1 MAGKVIPTLPN
12 AGGGVI
18 LMDSELMDSLSFLD
32 VLSASEFE
40 GEQIDPAVALE
51 TETDFYKG
59 TPPKWMNFYLADER
73 ANSDSSATPTGE
85 ERDIECIRRDGYE
98 KLRELIKLQRQG
110 SWSVNSVKLLH
121 QPGSGGT
128 TLAMQI
134 LWDLR
139 KELRCAILVDPSSD
153 KKDMGKQVQKDPL
166 SDTRIIAKQ
175 VVELFATGDPE
186 NQNTVLLLQDN
197 EHLRDHLQDFL
208 IREITEQKIS
218 AKFPVV
224 IVLQCIRSTCIID
237 DEEDESRTEAD
248 LLLKSRLSDKEKT
261 SFVSKEKLVQRHHR
275 DEMGKFHGFNIMQ
288 NNFNEEYM
296 RKTFCS
302 EEGKEIIK
310 YLQQNKVSRNTKL
323 FAFLALVNS
332 YVPGSY
338 LLQSQCEAFFSH
350 QDPFGVNLSFEKRMQ
365 PFSDLIVTFSRHGG
379 EDKRVRIAH
388 PVLAHQC
395 VQLLADAGIARSSA
409 TLDFLQYLTRQQI
422 QPSLLLFF
430 KDMLTK
436 RETTSNGQE
445 IFSRLILDIEKH
457 EGIPECANVLKTASE
472 TFKHD
477 PFYPQSLA
485 RFYYIKMSDF
495 TRAEIWAEKAKERVP
510 TNSFIADTLGQVHK
524 NHLYKQVNGKSGE
537 KTGTR
542 DILFWA
548 EKAIK
553 AFKQEEELAER
564 ESVNH
569 MEGDSPTKMS
579 HTFNNRGIFGYLQV
593 ANIVY
598 DSLTNLNP
606 RWRKILTQEISAERH
621 SILSEDRK
629 LMKYQT
635 FITSLRVAVE
645 RKFYNFF
652 ESYLTYSEP
661 RNWKDQTPYFQR
673 DIVDCFCKYTSAP
686 SPKEDLPLKTLKEK
700 MASTFP
706 GLSTL
711 NRNANLSKITELWK
725 IINKENPDDVN
736 TACNYILAN
745 ILQTNGPVASPEP
758 ATLPQLRAILQKFME
773 KENTKLWT
781 PEFYL
786 LVLLL
791 FWPEE
796 AREGDVTNDIDL
808 NKYVECMKQAF
819 DNKYKKYLQSREL
832 VPLFYLGKGAG
843 LKRLVHKS
851 SIDDI
856 CVHLKKRKSRTPN
869 KTRGSAEISCI
880 QDHLLRVNG
889 VVRVHKAFARMA
901 DKEIEICPQKQAS
914 VWKDGNI
921 SFYLGFNISG
931 PQAFDIKYTMPTV
944 GSGGNVQKQR
954 DDAIGSEGTRMEE
967 SKTLNRGIPKG
978 LKTSSHIHT
987 PTLWTEPGLKNIH
1000 PQLTKT
1006 HYRLQCPRAGLFQC
1020 RLTGLMFLMEGEG
1033 EVLYRTVQWD
1043 DSLLHST
1050 GRTPAGPLFSI
1061 ECPRGSV
1068 RQLHL
1073 PHCEISSGKGFDSLS
1088 VAHVTG
1094 DSVEVLQPVRVTDSH
1109 AVVDITDLSI
1119 WGLLSYIFPSSVKGQ
1134 VLLFHKPQL
1143 RKSTLNV
1150 HLLPVNVPVTEVEKL
1165 QRACRY
1171 IQIPSNCPLTC
1182 GETYKLCCDS
1192 ATKSKIQ
1199 PLKETFHSD
1208 YGPNHHP
1215 TFQVF
1220 LEAGTEDV
1228 ELRLLKRGDEEVWI
1242 RQVPLTD
1249 IPPDT
1254 ALIGG
1259 QEVYAKDQLMSVRQR
1274 FVETVSE
1281 SNIKS
1286 LLDGLLQKNVINDC
1300 EIESVNVNA
1309 ERADKARAII
1319 KMVINKGNSA
1329 CLTMKTL
1336 LCELDQCLCSDLGLS

>member
-1 MAGKVIPTLPN
+1 
-12 AGGGVI
+12 
-18 LMDSELMDSLSFLD
+18 
-32 VLSASEFE
+32 
-40 GEQIDPAVALE
+40 
-51 TETDFYKG
+51 
-59 TPPKWMNFYLADER
+59 
-73 ANSDSSATPTGE
+73 
-85 ERDIECIRRDGYE
+85 
-98 KLRELIKLQRQG
+98 
-110 SWSVNSVKLLH
+110 
-121 QPGSGGT
+121 
-128 TLAMQI
+128 MQI

-139 KELRCAILVDPSSD
+139 KELRCAVLVDPSSD

-166 SDTRIIAKQ
+166 SDTRTIAKQ
-175 VVELFATGDPE
+175 VIELFATGGPE

-224 IVLQCIRSTCIID
+224 IILQCIRSASIID

-261 SFVSKEKLVQRHHR
+261 SFVSKEKLIQRHHR
-275 DEMGKFHGFNIMQ
+275 DEMGKFHGFDIMQ
-288 NNFNEEYM
+288 HNYNEEYI

-302 EEGKEIIK
+302 KEGKKITE

-338 LLQSQCEAFFSH
+338 LLQSQCEAFLSH

-365 PFSDLIVTFSRHGG
+365 PFSDVIVTFSRHGG

-445 IFSRLILDIEKH
+445 IFSRLILDMEKR
-457 EGIPECANVLKTASE
+457 EGIPQCANVLKTASE

-537 KTGTR
+537 KSGTR

-569 MEGDSPTKMS
+569 MEGDSPTKMY

-598 DSLTNLNP
+598 NSLTNLNP
-606 RWRKILTQEISAERH
+606 KWRKLLTQEISAEH
-621 SILSEDRK
+621 LSILSEDRK

-635 FITSLRVAVE
+635 FITSLRGAVE
-645 RKFYNFF
+645 RKFYCFF

-673 DIVDCFCKYTSAP
+673 DIVDCFRKYSTAP
-686 SPKEDLPLKTLKEK
+686 SPKEDLPLKTLKEE

-706 GLSTL
+706 GLSSL
-711 NRNANLSKITELWK
+711 NPNANLSKITELWK

-758 ATLPQLRAILQKFME
+758 TTLPQLRAILQKFME

-851 SIDDI
+851 SIDNI
-856 CVHLKKRKSRTPN
+856 CVHLKTGKSRTLN
-869 KTRGSAEISCI
+869 KTRGSGEIRHTCI

-901 DKEIEICPQKQAS
+901 NKEIEICPQKQAS

-931 PQAFDIKYTMPTV
+931 PVAFDIKYTMHTV
-944 GSGGNVQKQR
+944 GSGTNVQKQR
-954 DDAIGSEGTRMEE
+954 DDAIRSERTRMEE
-967 SKTLNRGIPKG
+967 SKTFNRGIPMG
-978 LKTSSHIHT
+978 FKTSSHIHT
-987 PTLWTEPGLKNIH
+987 PTLLTEPELKNIH

-1006 HYRLQCPRAGLFQC
+1006 HYRLQCPHAGLFQC
-1020 RLTGLMFLMEGEG
+1020 MLTGLVFLMERKG

-1061 ECPRGSV
+1061 ECPQGSV

-1073 PHCEISSGKGFDSLS
+1073 PHCEIPSGEFYTTSSSKFKCQHLS
-1088 VAHVTG
+1088 
-1094 DSVEVLQPVRVTDSH
+1094 
-1109 AVVDITDLSI
+1109 
-1119 WGLLSYIFPSSVKGQ
+1119 K
-1134 VLLFHKPQL
+1134 
-1143 RKSTLNV
+1143 
-1150 HLLPVNVPVTEVEKL
+1150 
-1165 QRACRY
+1165 
-1171 IQIPSNCPLTC
+1171 
-1182 GETYKLCCDS
+1182 
-1192 ATKSKIQ
+1192 
-1199 PLKETFHSD
+1199 
-1208 YGPNHHP
+1208 
-1215 TFQVF
+1215 
-1220 LEAGTEDV
+1220 
-1228 ELRLLKRGDEEVWI
+1228 
-1242 RQVPLTD
+1242 
-1249 IPPDT
+1249 
-1254 ALIGG
+1254 
-1259 QEVYAKDQLMSVRQR
+1259 
-1274 FVETVSE
+1274 
-1281 SNIKS
+1281 
-1286 LLDGLLQKNVINDC
+1286 
-1300 EIESVNVNA
+1300 
-1309 ERADKARAII
+1309 
-1319 KMVINKGNSA
+1319 
-1329 CLTMKTL
+1329 
-1336 LCELDQCLCSDLGLS
+1336 

>member
-1 MAGKVIPTLPN
+1 M
-12 AGGGVI
+12 
-18 LMDSELMDSLSFLD
+18 
-32 VLSASEFE
+32 
-40 GEQIDPAVALE
+40 
-51 TETDFYKG
+51 
-59 TPPKWMNFYLADER
+59 
-73 ANSDSSATPTGE
+73 
-85 ERDIECIRRDGYE
+85 
-98 KLRELIKLQRQG
+98 
-110 SWSVNSVKLLH
+110 H
-121 QPGSGGT
+121 
-128 TLAMQI
+128 I

-139 KELRCAILVDPSSD
+139 KELRCAVLVDPSSD

-166 SDTRIIAKQ
+166 SDTRTI
-175 VVELFATGDPE
+175 
-186 NQNTVLLLQDN
+186 NTVLLLQDN

-224 IVLQCIRSTCIID
+224 IILQCIRSACIID
-237 DEEDESRTEAD
+237 NEEDESRTEAD
-248 LLLKSRLSDKEKT
+248 LLLKSSLSDKEKA
-261 SFVSKEKLVQRHHR
+261 SFVSKEKLIQRHHR
-275 DEMGKFHGFNIMQ
+275 DEMGKLHGFNVMQ
-288 NNFNEEYM
+288 HNFNEEYM

-302 EEGKEIIK
+302 EEGKEITK

-338 LLQSQCEAFFSH
+338 LLQSQCEAFLSH
-350 QDPFGVNLSFEKRMQ
+350 QDLFGVNLSFEKRMQ
-365 PFSDLIVTFSRHGG
+365 PFSDLIVTFSRRGG

-388 PVLAHQC
+388 PVLAHKC
-395 VQLLADAGIARSSA
+395 
-409 TLDFLQYLTRQQI
+409 
-422 QPSLLLFF
+422 PSLLLFF

-436 RETTSNGQE
+436 RETTSKGQD
-445 IFSRLILDIEKH
+445 IFSRLILDMEKP

-485 RFYYIKMSDF
+485 RFFYIRMSDF

-524 NHLYKQVNGKSGE
+524 NHLYKHVNGKSG
-537 KTGTR
+537 KKSGTR

-569 MEGDSPTKMS
+569 MDGDSPTKMY

-598 DSLTNLNP
+598 ESLTNLNP
-606 RWRKILTQEISAERH
+606 KWKKILTQEISVKH
-621 SILSEDRK
+621 LSILFEDRK

-645 RKFYNFF
+645 RKFYRFF

-661 RNWKDQTPYFQR
+661 RNWKDQTPYFQQ

-686 SPKEDLPLKTLKEK
+686 SPKEDIPLKMLKEK

-706 GLSTL
+706 GLSSL
-711 NRNANLSKITELWK
+711 SQNARESDLSKITELWK

-773 KENTKLWT
+773 EENTKLWT

-808 NKYVECMKQAF
+808 NKYAECMKQAF

-851 SIDDI
+851 SIDNI
-856 CVHLKKRKSRTPN
+856 CAHLKKMKSRTLN
-869 KTRGSAEISCI
+869 KTRGSGEIRDTCI
-880 QDHLLRVNG
+880 QDQLLRVNG

-931 PQAFDIKYTMPTV
+931 PIIM
-944 GSGGNVQKQR
+944 
-954 DDAIGSEGTRMEE
+954 
-967 SKTLNRGIPKG
+967 
-978 LKTSSHIHT
+978 
-987 PTLWTEPGLKNIH
+987 W
-1000 PQLTKT
+1000 
-1006 HYRLQCPRAGLFQC
+1006 
-1020 RLTGLMFLMEGEG
+1020 GEYLD
-1033 EVLYRTVQWD
+1033 LY
-1043 DSLLHST
+1043 
-1050 GRTPAGPLFSI
+1050 
-1061 ECPRGSV
+1061 
-1068 RQLHL
+1068 
-1073 PHCEISSGKGFDSLS
+1073 
-1088 VAHVTG
+1088 
-1094 DSVEVLQPVRVTDSH
+1094 
-1109 AVVDITDLSI
+1109 
-1119 WGLLSYIFPSSVKGQ
+1119 
-1134 VLLFHKPQL
+1134 
-1143 RKSTLNV
+1143 
-1150 HLLPVNVPVTEVEKL
+1150 
-1165 QRACRY
+1165 
-1171 IQIPSNCPLTC
+1171 
-1182 GETYKLCCDS
+1182 
-1192 ATKSKIQ
+1192 
-1199 PLKETFHSD
+1199 
-1208 YGPNHHP
+1208 
-1215 TFQVF
+1215 
-1220 LEAGTEDV
+1220 
-1228 ELRLLKRGDEEVWI
+1228 
-1242 RQVPLTD
+1242 
-1249 IPPDT
+1249 
-1254 ALIGG
+1254 
-1259 QEVYAKDQLMSVRQR
+1259 
-1274 FVETVSE
+1274 
-1281 SNIKS
+1281 
-1286 LLDGLLQKNVINDC
+1286 
-1300 EIESVNVNA
+1300 
-1309 ERADKARAII
+1309 
-1319 KMVINKGNSA
+1319 
-1329 CLTMKTL
+1329 
-1336 LCELDQCLCSDLGLS
+1336 LCSTVIYLV